1 VNVALFRLTEPP
13 SDLELIERT
22 LGGDSNAFGAL
33 VERFQRA
40 IYRVAFSIVRDESE
54 ADVVTQDT
62 FVQAYT
68 HLRKFQRRSEF
79 GTWLTRI
86 AINRSRD
93 SLRRKRFISL
103 FVTTDDGEERPVLEP
118 VDERADPERS
128 VMVSQLR
135 TAIERAERKLSP
147 QQKVMFRLR
156 HYDGMS
162 VDEIAAHLG
171 LRGGTVRAQL
181 FRAAQKIRAEL
192 AAWRTQSGR

>member
-1 VNVALFRLTEPP
+1 MAVFRLTEPP
-13 SDLELIERT
+13 TDLELIERT
-22 LGGDSNAFGAL
+22 LGGDSSAFGVL

-40 IYRVAFSIVRDESE
+40 IFRVAFSIVRDESE

-68 HLRKFQRRSEF
+68 HLSRFERRSEF

-93 SLRRKRFISL
+93 SLRRKRFVSL
-103 FVTTDDGEERPVLEP
+103 FVAGEDGEERPILEP
-118 VDERADPERS
+118 VDERSDPERDL
-128 VMVSQLR
+128 MTSQLR
-135 TAIERAERKLSP
+135 AAIARAERRLSP

-156 HYDGMS
+156 HYEGLS
-162 VDEIAAHLG
+162 VDEIAAHLR

-181 FRAAQKIRAEL
+181 FRAAQKIRNEL
-192 AAWRTQSGR
+192 ASWKTRR